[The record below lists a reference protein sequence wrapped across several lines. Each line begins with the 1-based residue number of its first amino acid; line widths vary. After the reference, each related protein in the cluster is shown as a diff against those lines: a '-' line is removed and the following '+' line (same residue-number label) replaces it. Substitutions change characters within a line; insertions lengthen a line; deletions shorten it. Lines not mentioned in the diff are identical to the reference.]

1 MKNIDLKDRKILY
14 ELDLNARQSDAAIG
28 RKVNLSKDMVNRRI
42 RKLIEN
48 GVIKY
53 FYTIID
59 ATRLGY
65 ISGRLIIKFQHDTPE
80 KEIEMVN
87 LLVAK
92 PYTWWIGRIEGQRDL
107 CLTIWAKDIYN
118 LFNILREI
126 QQEFK
131 WLIKDFV
138 PGIYAKFYQYR
149 RAYLVNKQIPDSKP
163 VITCFREVADFD
175 QTDINLLKIIAAD
188 ARIPTTD
195 IAKRLHVT
203 SDTVRMR
210 LNKLIGKKIIQ
221 GFRAALD
228 LRNLGYLWYKI
239 QLDLEDVSKISNIIH
254 YASNNP
260 NIVYAYEVIGGYDLE
275 LELEVENYEQ
285 FKKILDEIR
294 DIFSKE
300 IRYCDHFLFSE
311 EFKIIYMPMTV

>member
-1 MKNIDLKDRKILY
+1 MENIDLKDRKILY

-28 RKVNLSKDMVNRRI
+28 RKVDLSKDVVNRRI
-42 RKLIEN
+42 RKLIEK

-53 FYTIID
+53 FYTIVD

-65 ISGRLIIKFQHDTPE
+65 ISGRFIIKFQHDTPE
-80 KEIEMVN
+80 KEIEMIN
-87 LLVAK
+87 LLVSK

-107 CLTIWAKDIYN
+107 CFTIWAKDTYDLYDI
-118 LFNILREI
+118 IREI

-149 RAYLVNKQIPDSKP
+149 RAYLLNKQTDNSKP
-163 VITCFREVADFD
+163 VMTCFREVADFD

-188 ARIPTTD
+188 ARIPTID
-195 IAKRLHVT
+195 IASRLHVT

-210 LNKLIGKKIIQ
+210 LKKLIDKKIIQ

-254 YASNNP
+254 YAHSHP

-285 FKKILDEIR
+285 FKKILNEIR
-294 DIFSKE
+294 DMFSKE

>member
-311 EFKIIYMPMTV
+311 EYKIIYMPMTV

>member
-1 MKNIDLKDRKILY
+1 MENIDLKDRKILY

-28 RKVNLSKDMVNRRI
+28 RKVDLSKDVVNRRI
-42 RKLIEN
+42 RKLIEK

-53 FYTIID
+53 FYTIVD

-65 ISGRLIIKFQHDTPE
+65 ISGRFIIKFQHDTPE
-80 KEIEMVN
+80 KEIEMIN
-87 LLVAK
+87 LLISK

-107 CLTIWAKDIYN
+107 CFTIWAKDTYDLYDI
-118 LFNILREI
+118 IREI

-149 RAYLVNKQIPDSKP
+149 RAYLLNKQTDNSKP

-195 IAKRLHVT
+195 IASRLHVT

-210 LNKLIGKKIIQ
+210 LKKLIDKKIIQ

-254 YASNNP
+254 YAHSHP

-285 FKKILDEIR
+285 FKKILNEIR
-294 DIFSKE
+294 NRFSKE

-311 EFKIIYMPMTV
+311 EFKIIYMPKTV

>member
-1 MKNIDLKDRKILY
+1 MENIDLKDRKILY

-28 RKVNLSKDMVNRRI
+28 RKVNLSKDVVNRRI
-42 RKLIEN
+42 RKLIER
-48 GVIKY
+48 GVIKH
-53 FYTIID
+53 FYAIVD

-65 ISGRLIIKFQHDTPE
+65 ISGRFIIKFQHDTPE
-80 KEIEMVN
+80 REIEMVN

-92 PYTWWIGRIEGQRDL
+92 PYTWWVGRIEGQRDL
-107 CLTIWAKDIYN
+107 CFTIWAKDIYD
-118 LFNILREI
+118 LFDIIREI

-149 RAYLVNKQIPDSKP
+149 RSYLLNKQTDDSKP

-175 QTDINLLKIIAAD
+175 QTDINLLRIIAAD
-188 ARIPTTD
+188 ARMPTTD
-195 IAKRLHVT
+195 IASRLNVT
-203 SDTVRMR
+203 SDTIRMR
-210 LNKLIGKKIIQ
+210 LKKLIDKKIIQ
-221 GFRAALD
+221 GFRAAID
-228 LRNLGYLWYKI
+228 LSNLGYLWYKI

-254 YASNNP
+254 YASGHP
-260 NIVYAYEVIGGYDLE
+260 NIVYAYEIIGGYDLE

-294 DIFSKE
+294 DRFSKE

-311 EFKIIYMPMTV
+311 EFKIIYMPMIV

>member
-1 MKNIDLKDRKILY
+1 MENIDLKDRKILY
-14 ELDLNARQSDAAIG
+14 ELDLNARQSDASIG
-28 RKVNLSKDMVNRRI
+28 RKVDLSKDVVNRRI
-42 RKLIEN
+42 RKLIEK
-48 GVIKY
+48 GVIKN
-53 FYTIID
+53 FYTIVD

-65 ISGRLIIKFQHDTPE
+65 ISGRFIIKFQHDTPE
-80 KEIEMVN
+80 KEIEMIN
-87 LLVAK
+87 LLVSK

-107 CLTIWAKDIYN
+107 CFTIWAKDTYDLYDI
-118 LFNILREI
+118 IREI

-149 RAYLVNKQIPDSKP
+149 RAYLLNKQTNNSKP

-188 ARIPTTD
+188 ARIRTTD
-195 IAKRLHVT
+195 IASRLHVT

-210 LNKLIGKKIIQ
+210 LKKLIDKKIIQ

-228 LRNLGYLWYKI
+228 LRKLGYLWYKI

-254 YASNNP
+254 YAHSHP

-285 FKKILDEIR
+285 FKKILNEIR
-294 DIFSKE
+294 DMFSKE

>member
-1 MKNIDLKDRKILY
+1 MKAIDLKDRKILY

-28 RKVNLSKDMVNRRI
+28 RKVNLSKDVVNRRI
-42 RKLIEN
+42 KKLIEK
-48 GVIKY
+48 GVIKH
-53 FYTIID
+53 FYTIVD

-65 ISGRLIIKFQHDTPE
+65 ISGRFIIKFQHDTPE
-80 KEIEMVN
+80 REIEMIN
-87 LLVAK
+87 FLVAK

-107 CLTIWAKDIYN
+107 CFTIWAKDIYD
-118 LFNILREI
+118 LFDIIREI
-126 QQEFK
+126 QQKFK

-138 PGIYAKFYQYR
+138 PGIYAKFYQCR
-149 RAYLVNKQIPDSKP
+149 RAYLLNKQTDDSKP

-188 ARIPTTD
+188 ARMPTTN
-195 IAKRLHVT
+195 IASRLHVT

-210 LNKLIGKKIIQ
+210 LKKLIDKKIIQ
-221 GFRAALD
+221 GFRAAFD
-228 LRNLGYLWYKI
+228 LRKLGYLWYKI

-254 YASNNP
+254 YASGHP
-260 NIVYAYEVIGGYDLE
+260 NIVYAYEIIGGYDLE

-294 DIFSKE
+294 DRFSKE

-311 EFKIIYMPMTV
+311 EFKIIYMPMIV

>member
-1 MKNIDLKDRKILY
+1 MENIDLKDRKILY

-28 RKVNLSKDMVNRRI
+28 RKVNLSKDVVNRRI
-42 RKLIEN
+42 RKLIER
-48 GVIKY
+48 GVIKH
-53 FYTIID
+53 FYAIVD

-65 ISGRLIIKFQHDTPE
+65 ISGRFIIKFQHDTPE
-80 KEIEMVN
+80 REIEMVN

-92 PYTWWIGRIEGQRDL
+92 PYTWWVGRIEGQRDL
-107 CLTIWAKDIYN
+107 CFTIWAKDIYD
-118 LFNILREI
+118 LFDIIREI

-149 RAYLVNKQIPDSKP
+149 RSYLLNKQTDDSKP

-175 QTDINLLKIIAAD
+175 ETDINLLRIIAAD
-188 ARIPTTD
+188 ARMPTTD
-195 IAKRLHVT
+195 IASRLNVT
-203 SDTVRMR
+203 SDTIRMR
-210 LNKLIGKKIIQ
+210 LKKLIDKKIIQ
-221 GFRAALD
+221 GFRAAID
-228 LRNLGYLWYKI
+228 LSNLGYLWYKI
-239 QLDLEDVSKISNIIH
+239 QLDLEDVSKISNIIQ
-254 YASNNP
+254 YASGHP
-260 NIVYAYEVIGGYDLE
+260 NIVYAYEIIGGYDLE

-294 DIFSKE
+294 DRFSKE

-311 EFKIIYMPMTV
+311 EFKIIYMPMIV

>member
-1 MKNIDLKDRKILY
+1 MENIDLKDKKILY

-28 RKVNLSKDMVNRRI
+28 RKVDLSKDVVNRRI
-42 RKLIEN
+42 RKLIEK
-48 GVIKY
+48 GVIKH
-53 FYTIID
+53 FYTIVD

-65 ISGRLIIKFQHDTPE
+65 ISGRFIIKFQHDTPE
-80 KEIEMVN
+80 KEIEMIN
-87 LLVAK
+87 LLISK

-107 CLTIWAKDIYN
+107 CFTIWAKDIYD
-118 LFNILREI
+118 LFDIIREI

-149 RAYLVNKQIPDSKP
+149 RAYLLNKQIDDSKP
-163 VITCFREVADFD
+163 VTTCFREVADFD

-195 IAKRLHVT
+195 IASRLQVT
-203 SDTVRMR
+203 TDTVRMR
-210 LNKLIGKKIIQ
+210 LKKLIDKKIIQ
-221 GFRAALD
+221 GYRAALD
-228 LRNLGYLWYKI
+228 LRKFGYLWYKI
-239 QLDLEDVSKISNIIH
+239 ELDLEDVSKISKIIH
-254 YASNNP
+254 YAYNHP
-260 NIVYAYEVIGGYDLE
+260 NIIYAYEVIGGYDLE

-294 DIFSKE
+294 DVFSKE

-311 EFKIIYMPMTV
+311 EFKITYMPMTV

>member
-1 MKNIDLKDRKILY
+1 MKNIDLKDRKIIY

-28 RKVNLSKDMVNRRI
+28 RKVDLSKDVVNRRI
-42 RKLIEN
+42 KKLIEK
-48 GVIKY
+48 GVIKH
-53 FYTIID
+53 FYTIVD
-59 ATRLGY
+59 ATKLGY
-65 ISGRLIIKFQHDTPE
+65 ISGRFIIKFQHDTPE
-80 KEIEMVN
+80 KEIEMIN
-87 LLVAK
+87 LLISK

-107 CLTIWAKDIYN
+107 CFTIWAKDTYDLYDI
-118 LFNILREI
+118 IREI

-149 RAYLVNKQIPDSKP
+149 RAYLLNKQTDNSKP

-195 IAKRLHVT
+195 IASRLHVT

-210 LNKLIGKKIIQ
+210 LKKLIDKKIIQ

-254 YASNNP
+254 YAHCHP

-294 DIFSKE
+294 DMFSKE

>member
-1 MKNIDLKDRKILY
+1 MENIDLKDRKILY

-28 RKVNLSKDMVNRRI
+28 RKVDLSKDVINRRI
-42 RKLIEN
+42 RKLIKK
-48 GVIKY
+48 GVIKH
-53 FYTIID
+53 FYTIVD

-65 ISGRLIIKFQHDTPE
+65 ISGRFIIKFQHDTPE
-80 KEIEMVN
+80 KEIEMIN
-87 LLVAK
+87 LLISK

-107 CLTIWAKDIYN
+107 CFTIWAKDTYDLYDI
-118 LFNILREI
+118 IREI

-149 RAYLVNKQIPDSKP
+149 RAYLLNKQTDNSKP

-195 IAKRLHVT
+195 IASRLHVT

-210 LNKLIGKKIIQ
+210 LKKLIDKKIIQ

-254 YASNNP
+254 YAHSHP

-285 FKKILDEIR
+285 FKKILDQIR
-294 DIFSKE
+294 DMFSKE

>member
-1 MKNIDLKDRKILY
+1 MENIDLKDRKILY

-28 RKVNLSKDMVNRRI
+28 RKVDLSKDVVNRRI
-42 RKLIEN
+42 RKLIEK
-48 GVIKY
+48 GVIKH
-53 FYTIID
+53 FYTIVD
-59 ATRLGY
+59 ATKLGY
-65 ISGRLIIKFQHDTPE
+65 ISGRFIIKFQHDTPE

-87 LLVAK
+87 LLVSK

-107 CLTIWAKDIYN
+107 CFTIWAKDTYDLYDI
-118 LFNILREI
+118 IREI

-138 PGIYAKFYQYR
+138 PGIYAKFFQYR
-149 RAYLVNKQIPDSKP
+149 RAYLVNKQIDDSKP
-163 VITCFREVADFD
+163 VMTCFREVADFD

-195 IAKRLHVT
+195 IASRLHVT
-203 SDTVRMR
+203 CDTVRMR
-210 LNKLIGKKIIQ
+210 LKKLIDKKIIQ

-254 YASNNP
+254 YAHRHP

-285 FKKILDEIR
+285 FKKILNEIR
-294 DIFSKE
+294 DMFSKE

>member
-1 MKNIDLKDRKILY
+1 
-14 ELDLNARQSDAAIG
+14 
-28 RKVNLSKDMVNRRI
+28 
-42 RKLIEN
+42 
-48 GVIKY
+48 
-53 FYTIID
+53 
-59 ATRLGY
+59 LGY
-65 ISGRLIIKFQHDTPE
+65 ISGRFIIKFQHDTPE
-80 KEIEMVN
+80 KEIEMIN
-87 LLVAK
+87 LLVSK

-107 CLTIWAKDIYN
+107 CFTIWAKDIYD
-118 LFNILREI
+118 LYDIIREI

-149 RAYLVNKQIPDSKP
+149 RAYLLNKQTDNSKP

-188 ARIPTTD
+188 ARIRTTD
-195 IAKRLHVT
+195 IASRLHVT

-210 LNKLIGKKIIQ
+210 LKKLIDKKIIQ

-228 LRNLGYLWYKI
+228 LRKLGYLWYKI

-254 YASNNP
+254 YAHSHP

-285 FKKILDEIR
+285 FKKILNEIR
-294 DIFSKE
+294 DMFSKE

>member
-1 MKNIDLKDRKILY
+1 MENIDLKDRKILY

-28 RKVNLSKDMVNRRI
+28 RKVNLSKDVVNRRI
-42 RKLIEN
+42 RKLIER
-48 GVIKY
+48 GVIKH
-53 FYTIID
+53 FYAIVD

-65 ISGRLIIKFQHDTPE
+65 ISGRFIIKFQHDTPE
-80 KEIEMVN
+80 REIEMVN

-92 PYTWWIGRIEGQRDL
+92 PYTWWVGRIEGQRDL
-107 CLTIWAKDIYN
+107 CFTIWAKDIYD
-118 LFNILREI
+118 LFDIIREI

-149 RAYLVNKQIPDSKP
+149 RSYLLNKQTDDSKP

-175 QTDINLLKIIAAD
+175 ETDINLLRIIAAD
-188 ARIPTTD
+188 ARMPTTD
-195 IAKRLHVT
+195 IASRLNVT
-203 SDTVRMR
+203 SDTIRMR
-210 LNKLIGKKIIQ
+210 LKKLIDKKIIQ
-221 GFRAALD
+221 GFRAAID
-228 LRNLGYLWYKI
+228 LSNLGYLWYKI

-254 YASNNP
+254 YASGHP
-260 NIVYAYEVIGGYDLE
+260 NIVYAYEIIGGYDLE

-294 DIFSKE
+294 DRFSKE

-311 EFKIIYMPMTV
+311 EFKIIYMPMIV

>member
-28 RKVNLSKDMVNRRI
+28 RKVDLSKDVVNRRI
-42 RKLIEN
+42 RKLIEK

-53 FYTIID
+53 FYTIVD

-65 ISGRLIIKFQHDTPE
+65 ISGRFIIKFQHDTPE
-80 KEIEMVN
+80 KEIEMIN
-87 LLVAK
+87 LLIAK

-107 CLTIWAKDIYN
+107 CFTIWAKDTYDLYDI
-118 LFNILREI
+118 IREI

-149 RAYLVNKQIPDSKP
+149 RAYLLNKQTDNSKP
-163 VITCFREVADFD
+163 VMTCFREVADFD

-195 IAKRLHVT
+195 IASRLHVT

-210 LNKLIGKKIIQ
+210 LKKLIDKKIIQ

-254 YASNNP
+254 YAHIHP

-285 FKKILDEIR
+285 FKKILDQIR
-294 DIFSKE
+294 GMFSKE

>member
-1 MKNIDLKDRKILY
+1 MENIDLKDRKILY

-28 RKVNLSKDMVNRRI
+28 RKVDLNKDVVNRRI
-42 RKLIEN
+42 RKLIEK
-48 GVIKY
+48 GVIKH
-53 FYTIID
+53 FYTIVD
-59 ATRLGY
+59 ATKLGY
-65 ISGRLIIKFQHDTPE
+65 ISGRFIIKFQHDTPE

-87 LLVAK
+87 LLVSK

-107 CLTIWAKDIYN
+107 CFTIWAKDTYDLYDI
-118 LFNILREI
+118 IREI

-138 PGIYAKFYQYR
+138 PGIYAKFFQYR
-149 RAYLVNKQIPDSKP
+149 RAYLVNKQIDDSKP
-163 VITCFREVADFD
+163 VMTCFREVADFD
-175 QTDINLLKIIAAD
+175 QTDINLLKIVAAD

-195 IAKRLHVT
+195 IASRLHVT

-210 LNKLIGKKIIQ
+210 LKKLIDKKIIQ

-254 YASNNP
+254 YAHNHP
-260 NIVYAYEVIGGYDLE
+260 NIIYAYEVIGGYDLE

-285 FKKILDEIR
+285 FKKILNEIR
-294 DIFSKE
+294 DRFSKE

>member
-1 MKNIDLKDRKILY
+1 MENIDLKDRKILY

-28 RKVNLSKDMVNRRI
+28 RKVDLSKDVVNRRI
-42 RKLIEN
+42 RKLIKK
-48 GVIKY
+48 GVIKH
-53 FYTIID
+53 FYTIVD

-65 ISGRLIIKFQHDTPE
+65 ISGRFIIKFQHDTPE

-87 LLVAK
+87 LLVSK

-107 CLTIWAKDIYN
+107 CFTIWAKDTYD
-118 LFNILREI
+118 LFDIIREI

-149 RAYLVNKQIPDSKP
+149 RAYLLNKQIDDSKP
-163 VITCFREVADFD
+163 VLTCFREVADFD

-188 ARIPTTD
+188 ARIPTTE
-195 IAKRLHVT
+195 IASRLHVT

-210 LNKLIGKKIIQ
+210 LKKLIDKKIIQ
-221 GFRAALD
+221 GFRTALD
-228 LRNLGYLWYKI
+228 LRNLGYFWYKI
-239 QLDLEDVSKISNIIH
+239 QLDLEDASKISNIIH
-254 YASNNP
+254 YAHSHP
-260 NIVYAYEVIGGYDLE
+260 NIIYAYEVIGGYDLE

-285 FKKILDEIR
+285 FKKILNEIR
-294 DIFSKE
+294 DRFSKE

>member
-1 MKNIDLKDRKILY
+1 MKNIDLKDRKIIY

-28 RKVNLSKDMVNRRI
+28 RKVDLSKDVVNRRI
-42 RKLIEN
+42 RKLIEK

-53 FYTIID
+53 FYTIVD

-65 ISGRLIIKFQHDTPE
+65 ISGRFIIKFQHDTPE
-80 KEIEMVN
+80 KEIEMIN
-87 LLVAK
+87 LLISK

-107 CLTIWAKDIYN
+107 CFTIWAKDTYDLYDI
-118 LFNILREI
+118 IREI

-149 RAYLVNKQIPDSKP
+149 RAYLLNKQTDNSKP

-195 IAKRLHVT
+195 IASRLHVT

-210 LNKLIGKKIIQ
+210 LKKLIDKKIIQ

-254 YASNNP
+254 YAHNHP

-294 DIFSKE
+294 DMFSKE

-311 EFKIIYMPMTV
+311 EFKIIYMPKTV